1 MQDELLVERVDPSE
15 LNVIA
20 RVLAEAYSEDPLF
33 LWAMPKAATRLA
45 DAIVFFTF
53 YLRRMLSHHR
63 EVFAT
68 SDRSAV
74 AVMTSAGSLHRESPR
89 YLSTLIRTM
98 SPATDYFR
106 WIETFQPDVDH
117 RYLEFIGVLP
127 THRSKGRGYLLLGS
141 LLAMSAHESLPVW
154 CWSSNPRNLTF
165 YLRLGFEIGAELC
178 RDADTPPV
186 TSLWRPQILV
196 TTTPP
201 AIDKLPIPGT

>member
-1 MQDELLVERVDPSE
+1 
-15 LNVIA
+15 
-20 RVLAEAYSEDPLF
+20 
-33 LWAMPKAATRLA
+33 
-45 DAIVFFTF
+45 
-53 YLRRMLSHHR
+53 MLHHTH

-74 AVMTSAGSLHRESPR
+74 AVMTLVRSLQHENPH
-89 YLSTLIRTM
+89 YLSTLVKTM
-98 SPATDYFR
+98 SPASDYFR

-127 THRSKGRGYLLLGS
+127 AHRSKGRGYLLLGS
-141 LLAMSAHESLPVW
+141 LLAMSAYEGLPVW

-178 RDADTPPV
+178 RDAGTPPV
-186 TSLWRPQILV
+186 TSLWRAPMLV

-201 AIDKLPIPGT
+201 AIDKLPISEA